1 MLKNTYLK
9 SILILI
15 LLLAFSFTDLS
26 ATDLSVDIVDV
37 EVPESIWENKP
48 ITATCKY
55 RILTNTEDHIF
66 YDKKNS
72 NFLID
77 KMNVEISFYGSWKK
91 PETGYYSKA
100 INHNA
105 DYNPERIDLREVITL
120 DLNAGRLKNELLK
133 GKVKGKLFPKRPGN
147 YRLSC
152 DIKSTQFRDQL
163 RLTKIEE
170 IESNSDNN
178 SDELEVHVR
187 GEEPLKLHEIPT
199 LNITKPIGNKIE
211 VTNLTPFVTIE
222 SKFTEDFKN
231 QINHQFYTPDSSI
244 VFEEKWNFRIL
255 RKNRDQFKQVA
266 IFAELIKKSD
276 KGIFTAKIPKETLNT
291 LENGEYRIESWLN
304 QDKTPYGNVVGE
316 KTYKDFI
323 LSKTYID
330 IEKANE
336 KDTNNL
342 ESTNKTVN
350 KINTSKGKGF
360 VRPEKTGVSKTP
372 AAQQNPPSKFRRPES
387 ATNKPINNSVNA
399 LIKNTDL
406 LYWTNLWGM
415 DYKNFYADEW
425 KVCKDACDNEN
436 SCKSWTWLKKGVTGP
451 HARCFL
457 KNGVPEK
464 KSDQCCISGI
474 K

>member
-1 MLKNTYLK
+1 MLKK
-9 SILILI
+9 SHFKSFFILIP
-15 LLLAFSFTDLS
+15 LLLFSFSNLFATDFSVEITDVQAPKSVWEDKPIS
-26 ATDLSVDIVDV
+26 ATC
-37 EVPESIWENKP
+37 N
-48 ITATCKY
+48 Y
-55 RILTNTEDHIF
+55 RILLNSDPNRHIPEEKVVF
-66 YDKKNS
+66 GIIFKEEYKKFNDPMFRNVYNDKNISKGDS
-72 NFLID
+72 PYKEIT
-77 KMNVEISFYGSWKK
+77 VEIPGGKLENK
-91 PETGYYSKA
+91 
-100 INHNA
+100 
-105 DYNPERIDLREVITL
+105 LQ
-120 DLNAGRLKNELLK
+120 K
-133 GKVKGKLFPKRPGN
+133 GKFERKFFPGKPGK
-147 YRLSC
+147 YTLSC
-152 DIKSTQFRDQL
+152 KIDNKSPTPPIKQTNSINDIASTVVEVYGLYHLDSYSMP
-163 RLTKIEE
+163 IPE
-170 IESNSDNN
+170 I
-178 SDELEVHVR
+178 
-187 GEEPLKLHEIPT
+187 I
-199 LNITKPIGNKIE
+199 KPAGNKLEI
-211 VTNLTPFVTIE
+211 TNLTPYVVLEGKEVKGLCNFDYPKKTV
-222 SKFTEDFKN
+222 
-231 QINHQFYTPDSSI
+231 
-244 VFEEKWNFRIL
+244 VFEEGWNFTLL
-255 RKNRDQFKQVA
+255 RKNGDQFDEIA
-266 IFAELIKKSD
+266 SYSGLIENSD
-276 KGIFTAKIPKETLNT
+276 CLFTAKIPKETLNT
-291 LENGEYRIESWLN
+291 MNDGEYRIESWLN

-372 AAQQNPPSKFRRPES
+372 ATQQNPPSKFRRPES

-415 DYKNFYADEW
+415 DYKNFYADQW

-436 SCKSWTWLKKGVTGP
+436 NCKSWTWLKKGVTGP

-474 K
+474 KN